1 LREKYF
7 REAIL
12 AYPGASYSRWQ
23 MDPEEQDA
31 VRLSKELLAGENR
44 PTAVFCSTDHEA
56 QDFYWAALEMGVD
69 IPGDI
74 SVVGYSDLEF
84 ARGMR
89 PSLTTV
95 QQMPREIGRQSAD
108 LVLKKLAS
116 PESQTAK
123 IKVACELVVRSST
136 ATAQG

>member
-1 LREKYF
+1 
-7 REAIL
+7 
-12 AYPGASYSRWQ
+12 

-31 VRLSKELLAGENR
+31 VRVSKELLASENR

-56 QDFYWAALEMGVD
+56 QDFYWAALEMGVG

-84 ARGMR
+84 ASGMR

-95 QQMPREIGRQSAD
+95 HQMPREIGRQTAD
-108 LVLKKLAS
+108 LALKKLDAPEDDS
-116 PESQTAK
+116 PE
-123 IKVACELVVRSST
+123 IKVACELVVRNST
-136 ATAQG
+136 APAQK